1 MEQFLMLKT
10 ELNNGKR
17 EVDGMKTDIKSMQQE
32 LKAQE
37 MMIQRSMPKIL
48 VSCLLRRKQKFSF
61 KGKLW
66 NIMY

>member
-1 MEQFLMLKT
+1 MLKT

-48 VSCLLRRKQKFSF
+48 VSCLL
-61 KGKLW
+61 
-66 NIMY
+66 

>member
-1 MEQFLMLKT
+1 MLKT

-48 VSCLLRRKQKFSF
+48 VSCLLLRKQKFSF
-61 KGKLW
+61 KGKL
-66 NIMY
+66 